1 MSQRLA
7 VRVEGRILADALCWA
22 CSQHRCSAEAPAARQ
37 FLYVTG
43 LLLLTAFM
51 QTWAMMGPTIYG
63 TVLEVKNAE
72 AGKNIREKIVPKMMG
87 MCLGWALGNA
97 FKARPAQNR
106 QYLWG

>member
-7 VRVEGRILADALCWA
+7 VRAEGLILADAMCWA

-37 FLYVTG
+37 FIYVTG

-51 QTWAMMGPTIYG
+51 QTWAMMGPTICPYN
-63 TVLEVKNAE
+63 KHAE

-106 QYLWG
+106 Q